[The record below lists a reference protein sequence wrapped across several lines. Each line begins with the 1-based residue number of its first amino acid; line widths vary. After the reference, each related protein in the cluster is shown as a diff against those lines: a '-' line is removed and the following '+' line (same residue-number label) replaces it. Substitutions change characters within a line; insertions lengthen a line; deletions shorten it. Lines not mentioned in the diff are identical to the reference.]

1 MKIDCIY
8 LWITL
13 IIHDMTTDKHQKDE
27 KAAIQQHSNKK
38 TKYQDIE
45 TTTRRLKI
53 RFQVHFISAKIQ
65 IFITFSFQSNIH
77 FGIFRIDAS
86 SI

>member
-27 KAAIQQHSNKK
+27 KAAIQQHNKVPGHR
-38 TKYQDIE
+38 DD
-45 TTTRRLKI
+45 
-53 RFQVHFISAKIQ
+53 
-65 IFITFSFQSNIH
+65 NIP
-77 FGIFRIDAS
+77 GVRGGLCNPS
-86 SI
+86 YWNGGV

>member
-27 KAAIQQHSNKK
+27 KAAIQQQKNKIPGHR
-38 TKYQDIE
+38 D
-45 TTTRRLKI
+45 
-53 RFQVHFISAKIQ
+53 
-65 IFITFSFQSNIH
+65 
-77 FGIFRIDAS
+77 DDS
-86 SI
+86 SSKN